1 MLAPWETYGK
11 QYREYAHKYVKAL
24 LTSVTLFLQQKVNN
38 VFFFF
43 CNKAAQVHQG
53 QLFPAWLMSTNLA
66 LKKHQLSQWSSIG
79 LHLWG
84 GWFT

>member
-1 MLAPWETYGK
+1 MENSIENMHTDITY
-11 QYREYAHKYVKAL
+11 YVMAL

-53 QLFPAWLMSTNLA
+53 QLFPDWLMSTNPA
-66 LKKHQLSQWSSIG
+66 LKKHQLS
-79 LHLWG
+79 
-84 GWFT
+84 